1 MNTTNKQPEPI
12 FINEPD
18 KRRVILVLSGNEVET
33 LKYDWSNTKR
43 REEQIFTNGRIK
55 DGICIV
61 ANDIESYGA
70 EEQKFLQS
78 LKEKNLLDAGNIL
91 IQDSYNPSLYYKSD
105 TIQEKV
111 SVTKWRHYA
120 TLCNY
125 LGAKD
130 CKIKIVH
137 ETRDMLDFNFMIEFI
152 TIPFGIITGGSSNH
166 NKLKK
171 EYMEIVVQCEQ
182 GGLPNIQAAI
192 DYVRKYSLEEDDDIS
207 FLIDNRK
214 SALPQGNIEYP
225 TNFCYFKQKIN
236 LLSRVESNIKLA
248 AGLVIPEFLTTV
260 RTKFNKNIKKVKNFS
275 LEVEVNF
282 SRVNTNQNPL
292 QNFFQNFWN

>member
-1 MNTTNKQPEPI
+1 
-12 FINEPD
+12 
-18 KRRVILVLSGNEVET
+18 
-33 LKYDWSNTKR
+33 
-43 REEQIFTNGRIK
+43 
-55 DGICIV
+55 
-61 ANDIESYGA
+61 
-70 EEQKFLQS
+70 
-78 LKEKNLLDAGNIL
+78 
-91 IQDSYNPSLYYKSD
+91 
-105 TIQEKV
+105 
-111 SVTKWRHYA
+111 
-120 TLCNY
+120 
-125 LGAKD
+125 
-130 CKIKIVH
+130 
-137 ETRDMLDFNFMIEFI
+137 MIEFI